1 MKVLLL
7 GGAGFIGRNIA
18 KQLAASG
25 THEITIADNFF
36 RQGGK
41 PDEEIL
47 RLKQQHGIALVPG
60 DFTDSS
66 AFEQLND
73 KFDQVYMLA
82 SVVGVEYTSS
92 IPHEIIRINTMLIM
106 NTLEWL
112 KKVGCG
118 RLLFTS
124 TSETYAGAIEEFGY
138 KVPTPEEVPLTI
150 QDISHPRF
158 TYAVTKMLGESG
170 FLNYSRKVG
179 FEAVVVRYH
188 NVYGPRM
195 GFKHVIPHLAQRF
208 TASETPF
215 KIYGYDQTRA
225 FNYIDDAVAGT
236 ILTMENGGN
245 REIYHIGD
253 TDEISIE
260 QLVRYVGELFKYDG
274 PYEIAPT
281 YAGSVGRR
289 CPDITKAVRDLGY
302 SPKVRWQDGVRKT
315 IEWYREYLAMEPE
328 LSESFYDKSR

>member
-7 GGAGFIGRNIA
+7 GGAGFIGCSIA
-18 KQLAASG
+18 KHLAASG
-25 THEITIADNFF
+25 NYQVTIADNFY

-41 PDEEIL
+41 PDEEVL
-47 RLKQQHGIALVPG
+47 GLQQQYGMTLVTG

-66 AFEQLND
+66 SFEQLND
-73 KFDQVYMLA
+73 RFDQVYMLA
-82 SVVGVEYTSS
+82 SVVGVDYANS
-92 IPHEIIRINTMLIM
+92 IPHEIIRINTMLIL

-112 KKVGCG
+112 KRVGCG
-118 RLLFTS
+118 RLLYTS
-124 TSETYAGAIEEFGY
+124 TSETYAGAVEGFGY
-138 KVPTPEEVPLTI
+138 KVPTPEDVPLTI

-170 FLNYSRKVG
+170 VLNYSNKVG

-208 TASETPF
+208 AAAETPF
-215 KIYGYDQTRA
+215 KIYGHDQTRA
-225 FNYIDDAVAGT
+225 FNYIEDAVEGT
-236 ILTMENGGN
+236 VLAMENGGN

-253 TDEISIE
+253 TDEINIE
-260 QLVRYVGELFKYDG
+260 QLVRYVGELFSYDG
-274 PYEIAPT
+274 PYEMAPT

-302 SPKVRWQDGVRKT
+302 SPNVQWRDGVRKT

-328 LSESFYDKSR
+328 LSESYYDKSC